1 MHARQIKYLPSL
13 QNEQV
18 EWGRVIVMIII
29 ILLLPPFI
37 GLPITIANIANKKMH
52 LKHNII
58 LFLYV

>member
-37 GLPITIANIANKKMH
+37 GLPITIANIANKK
-52 LKHNII
+52 NAS
-58 LFLYV
+58 